1 MLDLNYEWMK
11 LAIKEAKI
19 GENNF
24 EVPVGAVLVNLSNN
38 ELISKS
44 SNKIINKTN
53 PLLHAEM
60 EVICEGV
67 KLLKTRYLNNTA
79 IYTTLEPC
87 FMCASAISEARIS
100 RLYFGAYDKK
110 KGAIKNGV
118 RLFDNKVY
126 YKPQIFGG
134 LLEKECSKILKDF
147 FKSIRKE
154 KNLNP

>member
-44 SNKIINKTN
+44 SNKIISSNK
-53 PLLHAEM
+53 PLLHAEI
-60 EVICEGV
+60 EVIRKGV
-67 KLLKTRYLNNTA
+67 EFFNNRYLNNTA

-100 RLYFGAYDKK
+100 RLYFGTYDKK
-110 KGAIKNGV
+110 KGAINNGV
-118 RLFDNKVY
+118 RLFDNKIY
-126 YKPQIFGG
+126 HKPQIHGG
-134 LLEKECSKILKDF
+134 LLEDECSKILKDF
-147 FKSIRKE
+147 FKNIRKE
-154 KNLNP
+154 RNSIP

>member
-1 MLDLNYEWMK
+1 MLNLNYKWME

-24 EVPVGAVLVNLSNN
+24 EVPVGAVLVNLSSN

-44 SNKIINKTN
+44 SNKIIKKTN

-60 EVICEGV
+60 EVIHEGV
-67 KLLKTRYLNNTA
+67 KFLNTRYLNNTV
-79 IYTTLEPC
+79 IYITLEPC

-100 RLYFGAYDKK
+100 RIYFGAYDKK

-126 YKPQIFGG
+126 YKPQIYGG
-134 LLEKECSKILKDF
+134 LLEEECSKILKDF
-147 FKSIRKE
+147 FKNIRKE
-154 KNLNP
+154 KN

>member
-1 MLDLNYEWMK
+1 MLDLNYKWME

-19 GENNF
+19 GEGNF
-24 EVPVGAVLVNLSNN
+24 EVPVGAVLVDLSNN

-44 SNKIINKTN
+44 SNKIISKTN

-60 EVICEGV
+60 EVIREGV
-67 KLLKTRYLNNTA
+67 KFLKNRYLNNTA

-87 FMCASAISEARIS
+87 FMCASAISEARIY

-126 YKPQIFGG
+126 HKPQIYGG
-134 LLEKECSKILKDF
+134 LLEEECSKILKNF
-147 FKSIRKE
+147 FKNIRKE
-154 KNLNP
+154 KNSSS